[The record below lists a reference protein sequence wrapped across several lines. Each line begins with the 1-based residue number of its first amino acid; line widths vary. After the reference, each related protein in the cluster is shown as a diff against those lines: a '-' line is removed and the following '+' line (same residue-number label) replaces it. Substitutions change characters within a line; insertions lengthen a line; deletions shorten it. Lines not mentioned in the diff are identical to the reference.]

1 MVTLKPLSHLYL
13 WRLASNNSVG
23 WLKDLKPALTPSD
36 RKILLSQ
43 GLIEENL
50 AKPDRPKARPAK
62 QISLTEKGWDYLA
75 TNVSAPVNAR
85 SYCGSEIFGEFLVHL
100 AKFLHDRSLTL
111 SDIFIA
117 GSGPTTSPD
126 PIDPTLTVKERLDS
140 LRQGAAF
147 PLLIFLKDFR
157 ASLPPSLSADQAT
170 KALLELNAQGYLKL
184 KSLSDDP
191 SAYNQDDE
199 KAAIMLAGT
208 PRHVIV
214 IFS

>member
-1 MVTLKPLSHLYL
+1 MVALKPLSLLYL
-13 WRLASNNSVG
+13 WRLATNNSVG

-43 GLIEENL
+43 GFIEENW
-50 AKPDRPKARPAK
+50 AKPDLPKARSAK

-117 GSGPTTSPD
+117 GSGPAPSPD
-126 PIDPTLTVKERLDS
+126 PIDPTRAVKERLDA
-140 LRQGAAF
+140 LRQGAVF

-157 ASLPPSLSADQAT
+157 ASLPASLSDDQAT
-170 KALLELNAQGYLKL
+170 KSLLELNDQGYLKL

-199 KAAIMLAGT
+199 KAAITLNGT
-208 PRHVIV
+208 IYHVIL